1 MRPILYT
8 SQETAFTS
16 NGIGILTDAVSC
28 TVTEERNGAFELEM
42 TYPVTGIHYK
52 EIKARCLIM
61 ARPNPVDDPQPF
73 RVYRITKPMGGMVT
87 VYGEHI
93 SYDLSGIPVSPFT
106 ATNAADAMQ
115 KLKSSSAVA
124 NPFSFWTDKSTTATM
139 KAATPAPLRSLLG
152 GREGSVLDVY
162 GGEYKWDR
170 YTVRLYGQRGENRG
184 VSIRYGKN
192 LTDLEQDENVAGVY
206 TGVYPYWASM
216 EGALVQLPEK
226 ILNAPGTYDFTRIM
240 ALDLSSDFQEAPT
253 VAQLRARAESYI
265 KANKI
270 GVPKVSLSISFVP
283 LEQTEEYKDLALL
296 ERVELC
302 DTVNVEFPALGVS
315 ATAKCVKTT
324 YDVLLD
330 RYISVELGDA
340 RTNIADTI
348 AAQQQKIEQA
358 PTITAMKQAVDSATG
373 QITGNKGGYVV
384 LHSSTGGKEPDEI
397 LIMDT
402 PDIKT
407 AKKVWRWNKAGLG
420 YSSRGYNGPYGLAM
434 TQNGAIVADFI
445 TAGTLTANIIKSGIL
460 QSLNKVTSLDMLDG
474 TIQIKTG
481 TKTNLFINNFGIAF
495 YDDNSSGGS
504 DIVGAFGIA
513 DDGQCGITLY
523 NRTKSKSYEPA
534 GEFSVDKNGKSRILI
549 NNGIIES
556 LVVGA
561 MLAAGWINSNSG
573 FRLTDENNNVIGNFG
588 ITTEGARLETANI
601 SIIKNGKI
609 IGFFSTSGNSDI
621 SVLMAGQAAIN
632 ACWTTQII
640 IEDDDG
646 NERGKWVTKGAT
658 SEITADVVKSRSI
671 STTSLYTDNFT
682 YDGNIVYPS
691 SIQDKDGNWV
701 RVLRV

>member
-73 RVYRITKPMGGMVT
+73 RVYRITKPMGGVVT

-434 TQNGAIVADFI
+434 TQDGAIVANYI
-445 TAGTLTANIIKSGIL
+445 TTGTLNAALAKVINLDASSINTGILNASLIKAGTLDAALAKIINIDASSINTGSLNADLIKSGNINADLITSGEIVSANGITRIDLDDGKIYIKQKVGDGVLIL
-460 QSLNKVTSLDMLDG
+460 SENGLELNNGYSNKFSVKLDSVSGSIKSNMEIDKISSEWVYMNIVSATKLYLSDSLSVTG
-474 TIQIKTG
+474 TIG
-481 TKTNLFINNFGIAF
+481 ANNLHC
-495 YDDNSSGGS
+495 SGG
-504 DIVGAFGIA
+504 V
-513 DDGQCGITLY
+513 
-523 NRTKSKSYEPA
+523 
-534 GEFSVDKNGKSRILI
+534 
-549 NNGIIES
+549 
-556 LVVGA
+556 
-561 MLAAGWINSNSG
+561 AAGSVQSNGLISG
-573 FRLTDENNNVIGNFG
+573 STL
-588 ITTEGARLETANI
+588 
-601 SIIKNGKI
+601 I
-609 IGFFSTSGNSDI
+609 IGGTPYSARMITDGAGVMHN
-621 SVLMAGQAAIN
+621 VLA
-632 ACWTTQII
+632 
-640 IEDDDG
+640 
-646 NERGKWVTKGAT
+646 
-658 SEITADVVKSRSI
+658 S
-671 STTSLYTDNFT
+671 Y
-682 YDGNIVYPS
+682 
-691 SIQDKDGNWV
+691 
-701 RVLRV
+701 